1 MAKIAKINGK
11 WLTTMKFVV
20 SAGLLVILIYQ
31 LVRFEAFAPEEI
43 SLRKPSLLFLSI
55 FLMPINWLIEGIKWQ
70 FMLRRLGAG
79 ISFAKLIFSLLTGV
93 SSSLFTPNRAGNF
106 IGRIIWLPA
115 RLRVEASVLTIYGNI
130 AQWIAAMTFGLIGFF
145 LYTELE
151 LPESSLWI
159 KLISL
164 LVTFVILILY
174 LVPQWL
180 PRKLAKYFWKR
191 SLEHSADV
199 LERNHGLKWQLLGLS
214 ILRHVVFS
222 VQYVLILSAFAL
234 PFSLE
239 LFFAVWTI
247 YFLMT
252 LAPSMAFGKLLVREN
267 VAVLVLGGLIPNAA
281 LILSCSLILWFI
293 NLSLPAILGGL
304 IWLKWKPGK

>member
-1 MAKIAKINGK
+1 M
-11 WLTTMKFVV
+11 
-20 SAGLLVILIYQ
+20 
-31 LVRFEAFAPEEI
+31 E
-43 SLRKPSLLFLSI
+43 
-55 FLMPINWLIEGIKWQ
+55 
-70 FMLRRLGAG
+70 
-79 ISFAKLIFSLLTGV
+79 
-93 SSSLFTPNRAGNF
+93 
-106 IGRIIWLPA
+106 
-115 RLRVEASVLTIYGNI
+115 NI

-239 LFFAVWTI
+239 IFFAVWTI

-267 VAVLVLGGLIPNAA
+267 VAVLVLGG
-281 LILSCSLILWFI
+281 
-293 NLSLPAILGGL
+293 
-304 IWLKWKPGK
+304 